1 MRTLASAVLAFQ
13 SLVLALAIPVA
24 IAVYGVPAAR
34 AGWIGGAVAVSCLVV
49 AGLLRYRWAY
59 GLGWAIQVASIA
71 AGFVVPAMFVLGVI
85 FALLWWAALHY
96 GAKGDA
102 AQAHFREQMER
113 GELPGGE
120 ERS

>member
-102 AQAHFREQMER
+102 AQARFREQMER